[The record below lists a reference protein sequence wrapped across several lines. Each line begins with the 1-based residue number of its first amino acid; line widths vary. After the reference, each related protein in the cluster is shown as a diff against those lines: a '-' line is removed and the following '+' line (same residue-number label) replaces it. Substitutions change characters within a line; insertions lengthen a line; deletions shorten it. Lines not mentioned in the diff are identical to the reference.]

1 MFLKK
6 LCRFAAA
13 VIAAVFAASIM
24 CFPVFA
30 VGDTCELNIPF
41 KILDKAGDVPEGT
54 SFIVE
59 ISSDDSPLPSKTVIQ
74 ADPTGEYVFG
84 PMILDEPGDYEYT
97 IKEHPSSNSKIRTD
111 KTVYTVHAV
120 AMYDDDGKLVSAFS
134 VTKNGS
140 PVKPTEIIFENGAVK
155 RDPPSSSESEP
166 ESSSKPESSSDPDPS
181 SGSSSDDSSEP
192 DTKPQTGAKLS
203 FVFPALLLPIL
214 AAIAIAG
221 RRKDDE
227 DTNRGSPPDDK
238 TG

>member
-1 MFLKK
+1 
-6 LCRFAAA
+6 
-13 VIAAVFAASIM
+13 M

-74 ADPTGEYVFG
+74 ADPT
-84 PMILDEPGDYEYT
+84 GDYEYT

-166 ESSSKPESSSDPDPS
+166 ETSSKPESSSDPDPS

-227 DTNRGSPPDDK
+227 DTNRGTSPDDK